1 MRAARLRLVEEA
13 NKGSAARKRSTTKA
27 PSSAAKAAS
36 ATEGPREPPST
47 ERRVKAKPARA
58 RANTSASASKRAC
71 AVADVMRT
79 PVVCCRLDDTLH
91 RAAQLMWEHDVGA
104 LVVVDE
110 ENRARHVIT
119 DRDICMGAYTQG
131 VPLWASSVQSVQPRR
146 LVACSP
152 DAGLEEAMRL
162 MQEHGVRR
170 VPVTDS
176 EGSVIGM
183 LGLGDLTREATAAA
197 PKGRARGL
205 TTAELARTFAAAYAD
220 LGVPEGRGLES

>member
-27 PSSAAKAAS
+27 PSSAAKAAP
-36 ATEGPREPPST
+36 AADAAREPPST
-47 ERRVKAKPARA
+47 ERRVKAKPTRP
-58 RANTSASASKRAC
+58 RTSASASRRAC

-110 ENRARHVIT
+110 DNRARHVIT

-146 LVACSP
+146 LVACSR

-162 MQEHGVRR
+162 MKEHGVRR

-183 LGLGDLTREATAAA
+183 LGLGDLTREATATA
-197 PKGRARGL
+197 PRGRARGL